1 MTLRARI
8 FAGFAL
14 VLVAFVAVCVVVV
27 VAQRNELVDQLDSQ
41 LETVAP
47 LNRGGPQPPERA
59 EPPPP
64 PDDDDIQPDAP
75 ISDLY
80 IAAVG
85 ADGTIDLIVQG
96 QLLESGPLIDP
107 ETVDDTVGRHF
118 DIIDSADGSTD
129 FRVLIEPAGALDGV
143 VVIALPMTDVDDSI
157 RQLIIT
163 FVLLAVFVG
172 AVLAVLAW
180 WILRLGLR
188 PISDMTSATAAIA
201 AGDREHRAPQL
212 DERTEAGQLAAAFNE
227 MLDQR
232 DGAEDRL
239 RQFVSDASHE
249 LRTPLTSI
257 SGYLDL
263 YAQGGFRQEGQLED
277 IVRRMQSEATRMT
290 DLVENLLHL
299 ARLDEERPLQ
309 RSIVDVG
316 SLVTDVVADSR
327 AAYPDRQIDAEVD
340 HADALAK
347 LDRHKIEQLLAC
359 LVSNALTHAPDASV
373 TVRCRRTATEVAFVV
388 VDDGP
393 GLTDEQA
400 AHVFERF
407 YRGDSAR
414 ARSSGGS
421 GLGLAIA
428 SSIAAAHGGSISLKT
443 SQGAG
448 CEFTVRIPVETEPI

>member
-14 VLVAFVAVCVVVV
+14 VLVAFIAVGAIVV
-27 VAQRNELVDQLDSQ
+27 VAQRNELIDQLDSQ

-59 EPPPP
+59 EPPPAP
-64 PDDDDIQPDAP
+64 NADQESDGP

-80 IAAVG
+80 IAAV
-85 ADGTIDLIVQG
+85 ATDGSVDEVVQG
-96 QLLESGPLIDP
+96 QLLETVPKIDAEVLL
-107 ETVDDTVGRHF
+107 ETRDRKF
-118 DIIDSADGSTD
+118 DVIGSADGSTD
-129 FRVLIEPAGALDGV
+129 FRVLVEPLGAEDGV
-143 VVIALPMTDVDDSI
+143 LVIALPMTDVDDSI

-163 FVLLAVFVG
+163 FVLLAGFVS
-172 AVLAVLAW
+172 AVLALLAW

-263 YAQGGFRQEGQLED
+263 YAQGGFREEGQLD
-277 IVRRMQSEATRMT
+277 DVVRRMQSEATRMT

-299 ARLDEERPLQ
+299 ARLDEEQPLQ
-309 RSIVDVG
+309 RTIVNVG
-316 SLVTDVVADSR
+316 SLVNDVVADSR
-327 AAYPDRQIDAEVD
+327 AAYPDRQIDAVIDE
-340 HADALAK
+340 AGPPAA
-347 LDRHKIEQLLAC
+347 LDRHKIEQLLAG

-373 TVRCRRTATEVAFVV
+373 IVSGRRAASEVAFVV

-393 GLTDEQA
+393 GLSDEQA
-400 AHVFERF
+400 EHVFERF

-428 SSIAAAHGGSISLKT
+428 SSIAAAHGGSISLQT

-448 CEFTVRIPVETEPI
+448 CQFTVRIPVETESS